1 MKGHRKRYGARLN
14 NGGDNPSWSMSVLPY
29 VLISDILAQLPM
41 QKILQ
46 CRCIC
51 KIWYNLLIGQ
61 DSDVLQSAK
70 VRDTLVFRTPTEKG
84 QSDIYLFELEP
95 GLEQVM
101 KFNYTKASL
110 PNRSRLA
117 LVGSCNG
124 LLCLYDLDSMKSLY
138 VVNPMTGEYVQT
150 PPKLNKER
158 RHAGTLVD
166 AVHGFGFSPVTN
178 QYKVIRVFEKV
189 LSHPNVHHES
199 LGEIFTLGTNKWR
212 SIGKTPFP
220 ANKEFFGVPLNGAI
234 HWIANNEFPSSELI
248 CAFDIDSEKVRTI
261 SPPPDF
267 HDYNPEGMMLGVLG
281 GFLYICNNYA
291 GLDFIIWLMKIY
303 GVEESWT
310 SKEIVIARNSPKP
323 DFRTIRPMMILKDG
337 NVLILRDDETLEL
350 YDPRRKEFGNIAI
363 KGVSSI
369 L

>member
-1 MKGHRKRYGARLN
+1 
-14 NGGDNPSWSMSVLPY
+14 
-29 VLISDILAQLPM
+29 
-41 QKILQ
+41 
-46 CRCIC
+46 
-51 KIWYNLLIGQ
+51 
-61 DSDVLQSAK
+61 
-70 VRDTLVFRTPTEKG
+70 VFRTPTEKG

-138 VVNPMTGEYVQT
+138 VVNPMTSEYVQT
-150 PPKLNKER
+150 PPKLYKER

-234 HWIANNEFPSSELI
+234 H
-248 CAFDIDSEKVRTI
+248 
-261 SPPPDF
+261 
-267 HDYNPEGMMLGVLG
+267 
-281 GFLYICNNYA
+281 
-291 GLDFIIWLMKIY
+291 
-303 GVEESWT
+303 
-310 SKEIVIARNSPKP
+310 
-323 DFRTIRPMMILKDG
+323 
-337 NVLILRDDETLEL
+337 
-350 YDPRRKEFGNIAI
+350 
-363 KGVSSI
+363 
-369 L
+369 

>member
-29 VLISDILAQLPM
+29 VLIS
-41 QKILQ
+41 
-46 CRCIC
+46 
-51 KIWYNLLIGQ
+51 Q

-138 VVNPMTGEYVQT
+138 VVNPMTSEYVQT
-150 PPKLNKER
+150 PPKLYKER

-220 ANKEFFGVPLNGAI
+220 ANKEFFG
-234 HWIANNEFPSSELI
+234 
-248 CAFDIDSEKVRTI
+248 
-261 SPPPDF
+261 
-267 HDYNPEGMMLGVLG
+267 
-281 GFLYICNNYA
+281 
-291 GLDFIIWLMKIY
+291 
-303 GVEESWT
+303 ESWT

-323 DFRTIRPMMILKDG
+323 DFRTSRPMMILKDG

-350 YDPRRKEFGNIAI
+350 YDPTRKKFGNIAI

-369 L
+369 LEAVNYVASFDSLRDIVKGECVRDLYVK

>member
-1 MKGHRKRYGARLN
+1 LVNVSASLRPNQY
-14 NGGDNPSWSMSVLPY
+14 
-29 VLISDILAQLPM
+29 ILAQLPM

-138 VVNPMTGEYVQT
+138 VVNPMTSEYVQT
-150 PPKLNKER
+150 PPKLYKER

-234 HWIANNEFPSSELI
+234 H
-248 CAFDIDSEKVRTI
+248 
-261 SPPPDF
+261 
-267 HDYNPEGMMLGVLG
+267 
-281 GFLYICNNYA
+281 
-291 GLDFIIWLMKIY
+291 
-303 GVEESWT
+303 
-310 SKEIVIARNSPKP
+310 
-323 DFRTIRPMMILKDG
+323 
-337 NVLILRDDETLEL
+337 
-350 YDPRRKEFGNIAI
+350 
-363 KGVSSI
+363 
-369 L
+369 

>member
-220 ANKEFFGVPLNGAI
+220 ANKEFFGVLLNGAI
-234 HWIANNEFPSSELI
+234 HWIANYEFPSSEFLTLI
-248 CAFDIDSEKVRTI
+248 VR
-261 SPPPDF
+261 S
-267 HDYNPEGMMLGVLG
+267 
-281 GFLYICNNYA
+281 
-291 GLDFIIWLMKIY
+291 
-303 GVEESWT
+303 
-310 SKEIVIARNSPKP
+310 
-323 DFRTIRPMMILKDG
+323 
-337 NVLILRDDETLEL
+337 
-350 YDPRRKEFGNIAI
+350 
-363 KGVSSI
+363 
-369 L
+369 